1 MSLDN
6 MNGMAFLIHHGAE
19 ELQAIV
25 QGTDPVPGFI
35 VALVGGVVRDQLH
48 KIAPRD
54 IDIAL
59 IGSNQALVDHTI
71 EILGEMGWEIREMF
85 DRDETKKYTERFP
98 DEEDRFQSIIKMHRV
113 YQGVGVP
120 TYLDLLVYHERYE
133 AIQDALD
140 SFDHNIGQFAAWIGL
155 DGKIECGFL
164 GDNYGDCLQLRK
176 HVTPERVERI
186 LEINASMGWH
196 YIGSDWI

>member
-1 MSLDN
+1 MNFKPMSDLV
-6 MNGMAFLIHHGAE
+6 HHGAE

-25 QGTDPVPGFI
+25 QGTDPVSGFI

-48 KIAPRD
+48 GKIPRD

-59 IGSNQALVDHTI
+59 IGSTPELVDHAI
-71 EILGEMGWEIREMF
+71 EILGELGWEIREMF

-120 TYLDLLVYHERYE
+120 THLDLLVYHERYE

-155 DGKIECGFL
+155 DGKIEADFL
-164 GDNYGDCLQLRK
+164 GDPERIGWCIQLRK
-176 HVTPERVERI
+176 HVGAERI
-186 LEINASMGWH
+186 ARVQEICANLQWDYVGE
-196 YIGSDWI
+196 DF